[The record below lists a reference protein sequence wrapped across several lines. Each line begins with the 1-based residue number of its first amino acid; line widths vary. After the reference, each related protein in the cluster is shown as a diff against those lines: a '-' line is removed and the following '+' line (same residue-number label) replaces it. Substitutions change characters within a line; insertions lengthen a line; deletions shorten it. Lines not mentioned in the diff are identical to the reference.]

1 MTFLITEDEA
11 LRDLLKGMTVTD
23 DKSTSRSVG
32 VWFGQPDTE
41 IRQQQYPFVTIDMID
56 ISEGTERVMN
66 AQYVKPWYLEPTNL
80 SAQGLTFDDWGMFQP
95 LPMNIDYQV
104 TTFARQPR
112 HDRQI
117 ISQILGSRLPF
128 RFGSLV
134 CKEKQVDTDEW
145 DATVRRLD
153 MIGMAKRDTVESGK
167 RLFMNMYTVRV
178 SSEIP
183 APFLPKLYKRVSN
196 VLVEVGQYDPNR
208 TFASPPSFKETI
220 NISVPAGTP

>member
-1 MTFLITEDEA
+1 MTFLISEDEA
-11 LRDLLKGMTVTD
+11 LRDVLKGMTVSD
-23 DKSTSRSVG
+23 DKNASRNVG

-66 AQYVKPWYLEPTNL
+66 AQYVKPWYLEPENL
-80 SAQGLTFDDWGMFQP
+80 DAQGVTFDDWGMYQP
-95 LPMNIDYQV
+95 IPMNIDYQI

-117 ISQILGSRLPF
+117 ISQILGTRLPF

-134 CKEKQVDTDEW
+134 CKEKQVAADEW
-145 DATVRRLD
+145 DATTRRLD
-153 MIGMAKRDTVESGK
+153 MLGMAKRDTVESGK

-183 APFLPKLYKRVSN
+183 APFLPKLYKRVNN

-208 TFASPPSFKETI
+208 SLSSPPSFKETI
-220 NISVPAGTP
+220 SISVPAGTP